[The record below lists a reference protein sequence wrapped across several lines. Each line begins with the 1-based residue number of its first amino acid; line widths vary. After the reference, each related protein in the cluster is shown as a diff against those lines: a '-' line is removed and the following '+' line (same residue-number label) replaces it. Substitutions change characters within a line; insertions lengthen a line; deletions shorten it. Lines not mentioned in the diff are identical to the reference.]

1 MVSWLPDVLQNVSL
15 WGGSG
20 WMLKALHADGVIPF
34 WACFA
39 IINILIRI
47 GLFPLVV
54 YGAKT
59 SARFGKII
67 PEVQFLLTL
76 FQNDMKKLR
85 QTKAPLSHRVAL
97 MRTNMVTLGALYK
110 LHKINPFSVFLS
122 PLLQLPFF
130 WYISVDL
137 RKIVNGLD
145 PALAQQLVDSPVV
158 WIPDLTEPDP
168 WYGLPVLAGVLLYG
182 NVEVAV
188 GKRSLSGPTASKA
201 DVALLL
207 KDIFQSFAVFM
218 PCFTSQLPSGV
229 QIYIATS
236 FCFTL
241 VQSAALRTES
251 VRSALGLPSMLKK
264 EAQQAPEAKYA
275 QQFIQLKQLEQQ
287 AREERK
293 PGEPIWGKGTVLAHG
308 LEVSFRG
315 SKRKSSIDIK
325 ESHPGERK
333 ITQDEASTYF
343 TANGGAIHPA
353 LVASTVDESPGFFLH
368 GISAPHWQLE
378 EQRLEQLRLL
388 QQHQLKEAA
397 AKAAQDSNRE
407 YMPQFSDEV
416 MEKANRGEYP
426 MEIQFAEKTPSNPKP
441 SKVSVKRLERTRAG
455 SKRTHRSKK

>member
-1 MVSWLPDVLQNVSL
+1 MASWLPEVLQNVSI

-20 WMLKALHADGVIPF
+20 WMLKTLHADGVIPF

-39 IINILIRI
+39 IINILVRI

-59 SARFGKII
+59 SARFGKIV
-67 PEVQFLLTL
+67 PEVQFLLVL

-85 QTKAPLSHRVAL
+85 ESKAPLSHRVAL
-97 MRTNMVTLGALYK
+97 MRTNMATLGALYK
-110 LHKINPFSVFLS
+110 LHKVNPLSVFLS

-145 PALAQQLVDSPVV
+145 PALAQQLVDSPVA

-218 PCFTSQLPSGV
+218 PCFTSQLPTGV

-236 FCFTL
+236 FFFTL

-251 VRSALGLPSMLKK
+251 VRSALGLPSMLTK
-264 EAQQAPEAKYA
+264 EAPQAKYA

-293 PGEPIWGKGTVLAHG
+293 PGEPIWGKGTVLAHD

-315 SKRKSSIDIK
+315 TKRKSSIDVGEIRL
-325 ESHPGERK
+325 HERK
-333 ITQDEASTYF
+333 ITQDEASAYF
-343 TANGGAIHPA
+343 TADGDAIHPA
-353 LVASTVDESPGFFLH
+353 LVASTVDESPGLFFH
-368 GISAPHWQLE
+368 GISAPRWQLE
-378 EQRLEQLRLL
+378 QQGREQLRLMQQQQL
-388 QQHQLKEAA
+388 QEAA
-397 AKAAQDSNRE
+397 AKAAQESNRE

-426 MEIQFAEKTPSNPKP
+426 METQFVEKTPPNSKP
-441 SKVSVKRLERTRAG
+441 SKVSVKRLQRDKARAG
-455 SKRTHRSKK
+455 SKRKHRSKK